1 MLLVGCGSVSIFNQ
15 FVSGLVQ
22 AENDK
27 EKFEQ
32 LVSEYVAYMSVG
44 RNESASHWANRC
56 CAVVANNSND
66 EKVGVFLGM
75 VQLNRGSRPNKPGY
89 NTFDLNA
96 EKGLAKAA
104 MAASLSTVASN
115 NLMDFSSVFN
125 LIGAIAD
132 IAACHSEQLAITNAF
147 NKVIAQ
153 PTCIVP
159 PWSAAA
165 ARAEMKGSSK
175 SADKIFAFLDVEL
188 DSKDED
194 VTDESH
200 QEDATELSGVI
211 TKVEQWLKKVNE
223 IEIEIRPSALLIGK
237 VWTRLYFNLNNV
249 AEQHKT
255 RLYSDAMHGRM
266 ASQSNAAKIMRFNV
280 LAFLHAVLVE
290 ESLYHSVSDSEYIGE
305 GLRLNPVTSVDEFE
319 KKIKVVDEVLKENK
333 KTWKETHPLFFLLIS
348 CPILHPFIFPVGG
361 VNCSAKALRKEKSL
375 IDLIHEVVGEEL
387 FSNEEWGN
395 LFKSDEQ
402 EINIEK
408 ETSQKTITSLNSS
421 KIAAASY
428 DKPTPARK
436 NNVAASIDGADQ

>member
-15 FVSGLVQ
+15 FVTELAQ

-44 RNESASHWANRC
+44 RIESASHWANRC
-56 CAVVANNSND
+56 CAVVANNPND

-75 VQLNRGSRPNKPGY
+75 VQLNRKSRQNMPAGY
-89 NTFDLNA
+89 KKFNIDTEN
-96 EKGLAKAA
+96 GLAKAA

-132 IAACHSEQLAITNAF
+132 ISACRRERPDITNAF

-153 PTCIVP
+153 TTCIVP
-159 PWSAAA
+159 PWSEAA
-165 ARAEMKGSSK
+165 ARAEMKGSNK
-175 SADKIFAFLDVEL
+175 SAGNDAAVLDVYL
-188 DSKDED
+188 DPKDD
-194 VTDESH
+194 GITDNSQQDDTTEFS
-200 QEDATELSGVI
+200 DAI

-223 IEIEIRPSALLIGK
+223 IEIQISPSALLIGK
-237 VWTRLYFNLNNV
+237 VWTRFYFNLNNV
-249 AEQHKT
+249 ADQHKT
-255 RLYSDAMHGRM
+255 RLYNDAEHGRM

-290 ESLYHSVSDSEYIGE
+290 ESLYHSVSNREYIGE

-319 KKIKVVDEVLKENK
+319 KKINVMTEELKLDN
-333 KTWKETHPLFFLLIS
+333 KTWKDTHPLFFLLIS

-361 VNCSAKALRKEKSL
+361 VNCSAKAVS
-375 IDLIHEVVGEEL
+375 
-387 FSNEEWGN
+387 
-395 LFKSDEQ
+395 
-402 EINIEK
+402 K
-408 ETSQKTITSLNSS
+408 ETSFLELICEIIGENLLPEGEWNYLSKNDDQEIEVKQQTSQNTITSLNFST
-421 KIAAASY
+421 IVGASY
-428 DKPTPARK
+428 DKATPARNTK
-436 NNVAASIDGADQ
+436 